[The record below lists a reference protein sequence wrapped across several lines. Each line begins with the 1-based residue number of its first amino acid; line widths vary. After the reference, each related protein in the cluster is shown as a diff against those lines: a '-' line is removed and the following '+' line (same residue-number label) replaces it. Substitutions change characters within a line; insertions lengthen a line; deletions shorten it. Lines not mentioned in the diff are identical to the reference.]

1 MLSAGDCLV
10 KRVRVLVANH
20 PRLMRELVMATIA
33 DQPDI
38 EVVGEVQN
46 ESDLTD
52 IVGQVQP
59 DVLIIAINK
68 YFYTI
73 LGNRDDGRIQVIS
86 SDLRLFGNWSDL
98 AALPALPD
106 QSSGL
111 EIPLAV
117 LKDLGSDL
125 AADLFLASE
134 IPPGTGLGS
143 SASVCVNLLK
153 VLTTYLRSPLSK
165 YDLAERAYNVT
176 RLGLKR
182 HVGKQDEYAAAFGGL
197 NYIRFSSDGT
207 TQVEP
212 LQLDPGVLSALQS
225 NLMLFF
231 TGAAH
236 HSWDILADQEKS
248 TRLPDGPAVEALH
261 QVKEAA
267 ALMKEA
273 LLCGNLEHFGHL
285 LDDAWQAK
293 KRISHRIS
301 SPRIDHLYGLACASG
316 ALGGKITG
324 AGGGGFLLLYSE
336 PECQAA
342 VRSALQRE
350 GVQEMA
356 FAFDG
361 QGAQVIVNDPFIDHD
376 EHSGTRWTF
385 MPLSSAATV

>member
-1 MLSAGDCLV
+1 MLIGRSP
-10 KRVRVLVANH
+10 VRISFGGGGTDLPSYYEQFGGAVLS
-20 PRLMRELVMATIA
+20 T
-33 DQPDI
+33 
-38 EVVGEVQN
+38 
-46 ESDLTD
+46 S
-52 IVGQVQP
+52 
-59 DVLIIAINK
+59 INK

-73 LGNRDDGRIQVIS
+73 LGNRGDGRIQIIS
-86 SDLRLFGNWSDL
+86 SDLRLFGNWTDL
-98 AALPALPD
+98 TALPAHNC
-106 QSSGL
+106 GL

-117 LKDLGSDL
+117 LQDLGADL

-153 VLTTYLRSPLSK
+153 VLTTYLRCPLSK
-165 YDLAERAYNVT
+165 YDLAERAFRIT
-176 RLGLKR
+176 RIGLKR

-197 NYIRFSSDGT
+197 NYIRFNQEGSA
-207 TQVEP
+207 QVEP
-212 LQLDPGVLSALQS
+212 LHLDPGVLTTLQS

-236 HSWDILADQEKS
+236 HSWDILADQEES
-248 TRLPDGPAVEALH
+248 TRLPAGPAVEALH

-273 LLCGNLEHFGHL
+273 LLCGDLEHFGHL

-293 KRISHRIS
+293 KRVSNRIS
-301 SPRIDHLYGLACASG
+301 NPHIDRLYQAARDHG

-336 PECQAA
+336 PACHAA
-342 VRSALQRE
+342 VRSAMQRE

-356 FAFDG
+356 FTFDG
-361 QGAQVIVNDPFIDHD
+361 HGAQVIVNDPFIDHD
-376 EHSGTRWTF
+376 ERAGTRWTF
-385 MPLSSAATV
+385 LPVAVAAAV